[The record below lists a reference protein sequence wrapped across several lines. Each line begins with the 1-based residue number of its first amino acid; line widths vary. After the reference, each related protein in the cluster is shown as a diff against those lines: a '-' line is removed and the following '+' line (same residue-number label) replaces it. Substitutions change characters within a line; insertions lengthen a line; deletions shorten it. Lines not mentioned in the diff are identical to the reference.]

1 MLMPINR
8 RFPSKLLIAGEF
20 TVLTGGDAL
29 AIPFDLY
36 SGIWKK
42 SDYPDTSL
50 LSFGTYL
57 ENVEFIEAERLIHDI
72 HKGWHFESDIPVG
85 YGLGSSGALTA
96 AVYSHYHHS
105 HEIDPVII
113 QAQLALMEHH
123 FHGTSSGF
131 DPLISYK
138 NQSFALLNKKLTEV
152 NPISHPGPSGH
163 GLLYLLDSGTL
174 RGGINSIQW
183 FYKEMEKQIFKEKLN
198 VLSEINHSL
207 IGAWMEARIH
217 DLPELFH
224 SVSILQFEYF
234 QPLIPPAIMSWWAR
248 GLDTHQYYI
257 KLCGKGGGGYYLVWM
272 NEPVTD
278 TITGLTKVKV
288 I

>member
-1 MLMPINR
+1 MPANR

-36 SGIWKK
+36 SGIWKRM
-42 SDYPDTSL
+42 DDPDTSL
-50 LSFGTYL
+50 LPFGAYL
-57 ENVEFIEAERLIHDI
+57 MNVGFIDAERLIHDI
-72 HKGWHFESDIPVG
+72 QKGWQFQSDIPVG

-96 AVYSHYHHS
+96 AVYTHYRQS
-105 HEIDPVII
+105 NEMNPETI

-152 NPISHPGPSGH
+152 NPISQPG
-163 GLLYLLDSGTL
+163 GLIYLLDSGTL

-183 FYKEMEKQIFKEKLN
+183 FYKEMEKPIFKEKLQ
-198 VLSEINHSL
+198 VLSELNRAL
-207 IGAWMEARIH
+207 IKAWMDNRIH
-217 DLPELFH
+217 DLPEFFH
-224 SVSILQFEYF
+224 SISILQFEFF

-272 NEPVTD
+272 NESVTD